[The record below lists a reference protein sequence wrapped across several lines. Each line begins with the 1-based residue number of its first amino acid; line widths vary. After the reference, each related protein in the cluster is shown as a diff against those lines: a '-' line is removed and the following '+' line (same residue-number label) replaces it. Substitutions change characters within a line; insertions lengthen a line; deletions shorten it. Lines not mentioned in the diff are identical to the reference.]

1 MTEKELIETEREKLN
16 EARAYLSK
24 GEEAEAMGCY
34 AVVATV
40 NPDNPEAKF
49 FTCYMDYVDFVTD
62 EHSDTSK
69 LKLIALNLIN
79 SLENAVKYVAEA
91 DCSKKEKLTV
101 ISQIVEDY
109 TSIPAFVIG
118 MRISPIAET
127 IQSGVL
133 SLYWLGSYIKN
144 DFNEDPE
151 AMKLAIIPWKEAVK
165 QQQKWYA
172 YKYEGYK
179 AEDYVAQIQ
188 KVDPAYTMPQ
198 KAGCISK
205 G

>member
-1 MTEKELIETEREKLN
+1 MTEMEREKLN
-16 EARAYLSK
+16 EARAYLSN

-34 AVVATV
+34 AVVAAE
-40 NPDNPEAKF
+40 NPENPEAKF
-49 FTCYMDYVDFVTD
+49 FTHYTDYVDYI
-62 EHSDTSK
+62 SDQQSDRSK
-69 LKLIALNLIN
+69 LKLISINLIN
-79 SLENAVKYVAEA
+79 SLENAVKYVSEA

-101 ISQIVEDY
+101 ISQIVENY
-109 TSIPAFVIG
+109 TSLPGFFIDC
-118 MRISPIAET
+118 RISPIGET
-127 IQSGVL
+127 IESGVL